1 MCDCDEALAYWP
13 RLVRA
18 RKRHQCRECPA
29 SIEPGEVHEVASGI
43 WPDGPSMHRTCL
55 PCAEVRQQLMD
66 DLAWDDCPPCFGQLS
81 DHLAE
86 ACSQRR

>member
-1 MCDCDEALAYWP
+1 MTAKRKKAAAMCDCEEALAYWP

-29 SIEPGEVHEVASGI
+29 SIAPGEVHEVA
-43 WPDGPSMHRTCL
+43 
-55 PCAEVRQQLMD
+55 
-66 DLAWDDCPPCFGQLS
+66 CFGQLF

-86 ACSQRR
+86 ACSQRS